1 MNIEKILMQ
10 VEKPGRYLGSELN
23 SIHKTS
29 EVPLRIV
36 ICYPDLYEVG
46 MSNLGI
52 SIIYHRLNQ
61 EPEFWC
67 ERAFAPALDLEK
79 KLRESHLCLFSL
91 ESRTPLKDFDLIG
104 FSLQY
109 ELTYPQVLN
118 MLELGGVPIRTEDR
132 EKKDP
137 VVVAGGP
144 CTANP
149 EPMAPFFD
157 AMLLGDGEEASV
169 EIARAVLDYKMGA
182 ISTRTE
188 LHSVLS
194 KIPGVYVPSLFEP
207 EFSESGIIL
216 SWKKREE
223 IVWPVKSR
231 KVKDLDSAFFPV
243 KPILPGIE
251 TIHDRAQV
259 ELFRGCIRGCR
270 FCEAGFLYRPRRFK
284 RPETIIS
291 QAREILK
298 NTGWEELGLVSLS
311 TCDYPW
317 LEQVLRTLEPDL
329 RKMRVQISLPSLRAD
344 SFSVNIAKLAMGS
357 NITLTFAPEA
367 GTQRLRNIIGKDLN
381 EEEILEAI
389 RLAAQN
395 GFSRIKL
402 YFMVGLPGETEKDL
416 EGIVNLVLKLNQEA
430 RSINRKIHLSVSC
443 SGFVPKPQTPFQW
456 EKMEELSELKR
467 KRYFIRSR
475 LEQRGIE
482 VGGQKEELSFLE
494 GVIARG
500 DRRVADVIEATWRNG
515 SRLDGWSDHFSW
527 ERWEKAFE
535 ACGIDPLFY
544 LYRKRD
550 KSESLPWEGAFYT
563 AGKEYLY
570 RERVRALSGN
580 E

>member
-1 MNIEKILMQ
+1 MKIEEILLK
-10 VEKPGRYLGSELN
+10 VEKPGRYQGNELN
-23 SIHKTS
+23 SVHKAS
-29 EVPLRIV
+29 GAPLRIA

-79 KLRESHLCLFSL
+79 ELRENRLFLFSL
-91 ESRTPLKDFDLIG
+91 ESRTPLKDFDLVG

-109 ELTYPQVLN
+109 ELTFPQVLN
-118 MLELGGVPIRTEDR
+118 MLELGGIPIRADGRR
-132 EKKDP
+132 EGDP
-137 VVVAGGP
+137 VVVGGGP

-157 AMLLGDGEEASV
+157 ALLLGDGEEASV
-169 EIARAVLDYKMGA
+169 EIAKTVLDYKRGT
-182 ISTRTE
+182 ILSRNE
-188 LHSVLS
+188 LYLALS

-216 SWKKREE
+216 SWRKAERAS
-223 IVWPVKSR
+223 WPVKSR
-231 KVKDLDSAFFPV
+231 RVKDLDSAFFPT

-251 TIHDRAQV
+251 TVHDRAQV

-270 FCEAGFLYRPRRFK
+270 FCEAGFVYRPRRFRK
-284 RPETIIS
+284 PETIIF
-291 QAREILK
+291 QAKEILK

-317 LEQVLRTLEPDL
+317 LEQVLEALEPDL
-329 RKMRVQISLPSLRAD
+329 RKMRVQVSLPSLRVD
-344 SFSVNIAKLAMGS
+344 SFSVKIAKLAMGS
-357 NITLTFAPEA
+357 HITLTFAPEA
-367 GTQRLRNIIGKDLN
+367 GTQRLRKIIGKELS
-381 EEEILEAI
+381 EEEILGAVK
-389 RLAAQN
+389 LAAEN

-402 YFMVGLPGETEKDL
+402 YFMVGLPQEAEEDL
-416 EGIVNLVLKLNQEA
+416 EGIINLVLKLHREA
-430 RSINRKIHLSVSC
+430 KAINKRVHLSVSC

-467 KRYFIRSR
+467 KRFLIRSK

-494 GVIARG
+494 GVISRG
-500 DRRVADVIEATWRNG
+500 DRRIAKVIESAWKNG
-515 SRLDGWSDHFSW
+515 ARFDGWSDYFSF
-527 ERWEKAFE
+527 ERWMKAFS
-535 ACGIDPLFY
+535 ACGINPAFY
-544 LYRKRD
+544 LYRERGKDERF
-550 KSESLPWEGAFYT
+550 PWEGAFYT
-563 AGKEYLY
+563 TGKEYLWK
-570 RERVRALSGN
+570 ERMEAFKEG